1 MEKLTQSA
9 TRRSPTA
16 SSPRPLISLLR
27 DFRLY
32 QLFRALVSDQVSKLN
47 IPGALYFT
55 YLYEGNEV
63 VAHQKEIDAVV
74 ASIGA
79 AIANPRLRATP
90 TVLRGQI
97 GQTTLVVSPKAKQA
111 LLGEVAA
118 LLANIGPGDL
128 QFLPGPVGEASRG

>member
-1 MEKLTQSA
+1 MEKLTQSVSQ
-9 TRRSPTA
+9 RSPAA

-27 DFRLY
+27 DLRLY

-63 VAHQKEIDAVV
+63 VADEEDIDAVV

-90 TVLRGQI
+90 TVLRGQV
-97 GQTTLVVSPKAKQA
+97 GQTTLILSPKAKQA
-111 LLGEVAA
+111 LLGELAA
-118 LLANIGPGDL
+118 LLANIGPADL
-128 QFLPGPVGEASRG
+128 QFLPGPVGEALRG